1 MTLSNGSD
9 NALLNGFMD
18 PALKCTPFTA
28 PDLTNGG
35 APGTSQG
42 LDELFAAKNQQ
53 APIALVPMN
62 DPMTLVNN
70 AASATKTNLFRSN
83 VGQAPLGGNAA
94 SDAAAAYCQ
103 NMVNVQ
109 TPFLASNQAA
119 LALGTTPVPA
129 VGNNLLTFLAN
140 RLAMSFTN
148 LGCGGFGLKNT
159 VNVTLDGNGVATAAT
174 FSTAPQQATGTG
186 STTGNRHHW
195 WGGRPLRQQNPGQQH
210 QRPSGRGY

>member
-1 MTLSNGSD
+1 
-9 NALLNGFMD
+9 MD

-42 LDELFAAKNQQ
+42 LDELFAARNQQ
-53 APIALVPMN
+53 APIADVPLN
-62 DPMTLVNN
+62 DPMTLAGN

-83 VGQAPLGGNAA
+83 VGQPPVGGNAA
-94 SDAAAAYCQ
+94 SDTAAAYCQ
-103 NMVNVQ
+103 NMVNIQ

-174 FSTAPQQATGTG
+174 FTTAAQQATGTG
-186 STTGNRHHW
+186 STTGTRHHR
-195 WGGRPLRQQNPGQQH
+195 WGSRPLRQQNPGQQDE
-210 QRPSGRGY
+210 RPTGRGY